1 LGSEFLAAEDL
12 VFVAFKIFSV
22 DCGLD
27 FRDYSSSSYNIS
39 TVRVRE
45 SDSFRKSSRMAQKKL
60 RNIAF
65 SGSEDEMRNLL
76 STRSNVDVNKYKRGE
91 GHPLHKAI
99 RHNQDT
105 GVAKVQSFPLN
116 NSCITQELKE
126 FWFVSVSTDSVVVL
140 NMYKG
145 PVGASYNKREFS

>member
-1 LGSEFLAAEDL
+1 V
-12 VFVAFKIFSV
+12 VFKQISV

-27 FRDYSSSSYNIS
+27 FRVHSSSSYKIS
-39 TVRVRE
+39 TGRARE

-60 RNIAF
+60 WKIAF

-76 STRSNVDVNKYKRGE
+76 LTRSNMNVNKFKMGE
-91 GHPLHKAI
+91 GCPLHKAI
-99 RHNQDT
+99 LHNQDT

-116 NSCITQELKE
+116 DSCITQELKE
-126 FWFVSVSTDSVVVL
+126 FWFVCVSTDSVVVF

-145 PVGASYNKREFS
+145 PVGASYNKREF

>member
-1 LGSEFLAAEDL
+1 
-12 VFVAFKIFSV
+12 VAFKIFLV

-27 FRDYSSSSYNIS
+27 FIDYSSSSYKIS
-39 TVRVRE
+39 TGRARE

-60 RNIAF
+60 WNIAF

-76 STRSNVDVNKYKRGE
+76 LNRSNVDVNEENTDRSC
-91 GHPLHKAI
+91 PLHKAI
-99 RHNQDT
+99 QHNQDT

-116 NSCITQELKE
+116 DSCITKELKE
-126 FWFVSVSTDSVVVL
+126 FWFVCVSTDSVFVL

-145 PVGASYNKREFS
+145 PVGASYNRRELRRLFRANTTAHSVN